1 MSATGAAKLYTPDIL
16 ALAVQLANFPLSDD
30 FRIRTQVRSR
40 TCGSS
45 LELGAQV
52 DQDGAVGRLG
62 MQVSACAIGQ
72 AAAALF
78 AGDSKGRTL
87 ADMLNSLQALEN
99 WLADD
104 VVAPQWKDIGILEA
118 ARAHPARH
126 GAILLPWRAAI
137 EVLSKD

>member
-1 MSATGAAKLYTPDIL
+1 MSARGAAKLYTPDIL
-16 ALAVQLANFPLSDD
+16 ALAVKLANFPLSDD
-30 FRIRTQVRSR
+30 FRMRAQVRSR

-87 ADMLNSLQALEN
+87 ADMLNSLQALES
-99 WLADD
+99 WLADG
-104 VVAPQWKDIGILEA
+104 VVAP
-118 ARAHPARH
+118 
-126 GAILLPWRAAI
+126 
-137 EVLSKD
+137 